1 MNVEH
6 NGKIYLV
13 NREDEENR
21 ESLAIRSW
29 FIAHNQPKIASEFT
43 KLRKLSLLYRNKTQ
57 LGLSYSKEIENILNK
72 CKKV

>member
-6 NGKIYLV
+6 NGKIYFV

-29 FIAHNQPKIASEFT
+29 FIAHNEPKMASEFS
-43 KLRKLSLLYRNKTQ
+43 KFRKLSVLYRNKTQ
-57 LGLSYSKEIENILNK
+57 LGLSYSKEVENSLSK
-72 CKKV
+72 CKQV